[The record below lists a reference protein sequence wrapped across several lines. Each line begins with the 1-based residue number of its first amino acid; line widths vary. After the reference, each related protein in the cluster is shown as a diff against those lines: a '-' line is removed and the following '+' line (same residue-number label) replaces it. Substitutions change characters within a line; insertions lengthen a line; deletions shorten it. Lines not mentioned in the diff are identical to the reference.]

1 MYAFYESLKLDM
13 SQQFDHLPVRIRKQ
27 NSIED
32 RASQNLNS
40 MQASNGTD
48 ESISFGLTA
57 SHLPKNTGNV
67 EDVTQVSQNCHGESF
82 TGCVT
87 NSAEYF
93 AKIFSE
99 EAVVFSKHS
108 ANNAFNLHKDFDDTF
123 ALSFLDTTKTHSRHD
138 KKPYKNDDDDECE
151 VVEYCV
157 KTIINIQEKEETH
170 RI

>member
-1 MYAFYESLKLDM
+1 
-13 SQQFDHLPVRIRKQ
+13 
-27 NSIED
+27 
-32 RASQNLNS
+32 

-48 ESISFGLTA
+48 ESISFGLNA

-93 AKIFSE
+93 PKIFSE
-99 EAVVFSKHS
+99 EAVVFSKHA

-138 KKPYKNDDDDECE
+138 KKPYKNDDDDDECE
-151 VVEYCV
+151 VVQTVLKLSSTFKRRKKRTEYN
-157 KTIINIQEKEETH
+157 KMYKKAEARSFI
-170 RI
+170 